1 MDSIIAV
8 VGTLLGVTV
17 AGLFQHQAA
26 ARTERAA
33 RAAELRIQRLD
44 ALTELASRI
53 SAHRI
58 AMYKRGDARL
68 RDASEELI
76 EQLRSESHATRAA
89 VAQPLARVR
98 ILIQDHNLRAAAA
111 AMVDATF
118 GMRRADGTTDAE
130 LTREGLTAARA
141 AAVEAHDRFV
151 DIAADYLTTAN

>member
-26 ARTERAA
+26 ARTERAT
-33 RAAELRIQRLD
+33 RAAELRLQRLN
-44 ALTELASRI
+44 ALTELAGRI
-53 SAHRI
+53 SAHRQ

-68 RDASEELI
+68 KGKGDARIEELR
-76 EQLRSESHATRAA
+76 EVSHATRIE
-89 VAQPLARVR
+89 VTEPLARVR
-98 ILIQDHNLRAAAA
+98 ILIQDPHLRAAAD

-141 AAVEAHDRFV
+141 AAAEAHDRFV
-151 DIAADYLTTAN
+151 DVAADYLATAN